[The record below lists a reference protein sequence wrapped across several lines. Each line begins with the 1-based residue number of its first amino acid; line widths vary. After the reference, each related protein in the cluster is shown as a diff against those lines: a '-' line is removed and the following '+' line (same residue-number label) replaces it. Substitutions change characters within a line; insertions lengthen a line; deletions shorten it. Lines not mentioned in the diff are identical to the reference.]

1 MGLII
6 KEVRANPSELSL
18 ACVCVCRFSKGHC
31 LAGGK
36 PLSQFSAIWQIF
48 GSQVIVFAEVAP
60 RASCLRLDWSA
71 NASCV

>member
-18 ACVCVCRFSKGHC
+18 AWACVCVCRFSKGHC

-48 GSQVIVFAEVAP
+48 GSQVIVFAEVGP
-60 RASCLRLDWSA
+60 RAASA
-71 NASCV
+71 